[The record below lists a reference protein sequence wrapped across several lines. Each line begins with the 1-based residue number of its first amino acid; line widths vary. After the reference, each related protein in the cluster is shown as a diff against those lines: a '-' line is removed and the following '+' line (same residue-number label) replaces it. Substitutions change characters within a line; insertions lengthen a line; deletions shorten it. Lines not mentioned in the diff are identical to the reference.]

1 MKKTTYFLLMLLM
14 LASCVEEYKIPQTV
28 SDIYESEV
36 VVQGR
41 ILAGEESVIYVSY
54 TTPFGQEEKVP
65 VVRDAQVTII
75 GENGY
80 RSEMAEYEPS
90 NTCYIINTRELPDDT
105 QYAIEVKLDGETYQS
120 EYLTIVD
127 SPDINEV
134 TYQKQ
139 KEGISIHVTTLA
151 EEGQARH
158 YMWSYEEDWEIHAE
172 MDLIRMVNV
181 IPYYSN
187 RFYTFENPDVNPYY
201 YCWSHTTSRNVN
213 LYSTD
218 ELDGNIVKDVK
229 LMEIPISDVRL
240 SYIYSILVKQWTLP
254 ESAYIYYKTL
264 ESYTESGG
272 SLFAPMPSEIQGNV
286 SCISNPKKKA
296 RGYVLAST
304 VKEKRLFIYQSDLKG
319 MGLFYEN
326 CYVGYPPNPLYDG
339 WEKGWE
345 SRITSNGY
353 VVVSNDGKI
362 HTGAVI
368 YSPECF
374 DCRKTK
380 GATKKRPDFWP
391 NNHE

>member
-1 MKKTTYFLLMLLM
+1 MKKTTYLLLILLM
-14 LASCVEEYKIPQTV
+14 LASCVEEFKIPQTV
-28 SDIYESEV
+28 SDEYKSEV

-41 ILAGEESVIYVSY
+41 ILAGETSVIYVSY
-54 TTPFGQEEKVP
+54 TTPFGEEDMAP
-65 VVRDAQVTII
+65 IVRDAEVTII

-80 RSEMAEYEPS
+80 RSEMAEYEPL
-90 NTCYIINTRELPDDT
+90 NTCYIIDTRELPTDT

-120 EYLTIVD
+120 EFLTIVD

-151 EEGQARH
+151 EAGQARH

-172 MDLIRMVNV
+172 LDLIRMANV

-187 RFYTFENPDVNPYY
+187 RIYTFENPDVNPYY

-213 LYSTD
+213 LYSTN
-218 ELDGNIVKDVK
+218 ELDGNTVKDVK

-240 SYIYSILVKQWTLP
+240 SYIYSILVKQWSLS
-254 ESAYIYYKTL
+254 ESAYIYYNTL
-264 ESYTESGG
+264 EKYTESGG

-286 SCISNPKKKA
+286 TCISDPKKKA

-319 MGLFYEN
+319 MGPFYEN
-326 CYVGYPPNPLYDG
+326 CYVEYPPNPLYNT

-345 SRITSNGY
+345 FRVTNGGY
-353 VVVSNDGKI
+353 VAVSEKGGI
-362 HTGAVI
+362 HPGAVL

-380 GATKKRPDFWP
+380 GATKQRPDFWP